1 MVKSKIIKNGA
12 KREVEASLEGIGFEF
27 KIEEDK
33 ISIDPNRLT
42 ERTSRV
48 LGMIRDFNSKRSES
62 IKVSNKGES
71 LKEEVFTHLNRM
83 ITPIKLRVMGNIVLS
98 LCFIIVLSI
107 MLNHI
112 WKLFFSI
119 VAVTL
124 FMAFISLMVFA
135 SIQLFLD
142 LKRSDAQILARGR
155 FIEHNGKYEMGYD
168 TFLRGLRKQKYWG
181 ILFSSILLAAFL
193 SGILF
198 NIPFLNYISS
208 VADSLGYIFAIVFLV
223 LSNPRKSSVA
233 ALIFLFALFEVKN
246 VTNSHFLELVFLTF
260 DAFLYISFF
269 IFLWYDVLT
278 FKDSENTSNQPDIS

>member
-27 KIEEDK
+27 KIEENT

-42 ERTSRV
+42 ERTSKV
-48 LGMIRDFNSKRSES
+48 LDKIRDFNSKLSES
-62 IKVSNKGES
+62 IKVSNEGKP
-71 LKEEVFTHLNRM
+71 LKEKVFTRLNRM
-83 ITPIKLRVMGNIVLS
+83 ITPIKFRVTGNIVLS

-181 ILFSSILLAAFL
+181 IIFSSILLAAFL

-198 NIPFLNYISS
+198 NIPFLNYISG
-208 VADSLGYIFAIVFLV
+208 VADSLGYIFAIMFLV

>member
-12 KREVEASLEGIGFEF
+12 KREVEASLEEIGFEF
-27 KIEEDK
+27 KIEENK

-42 ERTSRV
+42 ERTSKV
-48 LGMIRDFNSKRSES
+48 LDKIRDFNSKLSES
-62 IKVSNKGES
+62 IKVSNEGKP
-71 LKEEVFTHLNRM
+71 LKEKVFTRLNRM
-83 ITPIKLRVMGNIVLS
+83 ITPIKFRVTGNIVLS

-181 ILFSSILLAAFL
+181 IIFSSILLAAFL

-198 NIPFLNYISS
+198 NIPFLNYISG
-208 VADSLGYIFAIVFLV
+208 VADSLGYIFAIMFLV

>member
-27 KIEEDK
+27 KIEENK

-42 ERTSRV
+42 ERTSKV
-48 LGMIRDFNSKRSES
+48 LDKIRDFNSKLSES
-62 IKVSNKGES
+62 IKVSNEGKP
-71 LKEEVFTHLNRM
+71 LKEKVFTRLNRM
-83 ITPIKLRVMGNIVLS
+83 ITPIKFRVTGNIVLS

>member
-27 KIEEDK
+27 KIEENK

-42 ERTSRV
+42 ERTSKV
-48 LGMIRDFNSKRSES
+48 LDKIRDFNSKLSES
-62 IKVSNKGES
+62 IKVSNEGKP
-71 LKEEVFTHLNRM
+71 LKEKVFTRLNRM
-83 ITPIKLRVMGNIVLS
+83 ITPIKFRVTGNIVLS

-181 ILFSSILLAAFL
+181 IIFSSILLAAFL

-198 NIPFLNYISS
+198 NIPFLNYISG
-208 VADSLGYIFAIVFLV
+208 VADSLGYIFAIMFLV